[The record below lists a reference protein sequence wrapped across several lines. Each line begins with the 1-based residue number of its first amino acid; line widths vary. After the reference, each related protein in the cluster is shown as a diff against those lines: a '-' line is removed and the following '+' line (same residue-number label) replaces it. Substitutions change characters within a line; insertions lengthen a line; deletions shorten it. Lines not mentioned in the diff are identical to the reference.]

1 MLMLPAKESLTVE
14 FKSEQKRPQSHDEIV
29 DTVVALA
36 NTEGGTL
43 YLGIEDDGTVTG
55 VCDEHRNINGL
66 AVLIFNKTVPQLP
79 ARVALLYEN
88 EVPIVSIEVDNS
100 QQIVS
105 TSQGKTLQRRLKA
118 DGSPEVVPLF
128 VSQFISRLS
137 QQRFY
142 DFSAQPAPEARLD
155 DLNPDSRNKLRSRI
169 RSANAQNSLLSFTDE
184 DFDRALE
191 LVVDGPY
198 GLQPSVAGLLTIGS
212 VDAIHR
218 SVPAA
223 SAVFQVMKGMSPKVN
238 MDPFVLPLVD
248 MFDRVGELMEPWNP
262 SHEVMSGLI
271 RVDLPDFD
279 RGAFRE
285 AMINAFCHRDY
296 ARMGSVRFLVDD
308 DGLTI
313 ANPGGF
319 IEGVSEDNLLTAQP
333 RSRNPQLALILKAA
347 GYVERT
353 GRGVDTIY
361 AGSIAAGGSFPD
373 YSQSSAEEVILFL
386 RRVVPDEAFV
396 TMIGDEERRR
406 GAPLP
411 VWSLIVLSLLR
422 EHRRLTVVQLCDFSH
437 LEHRRIVSAVE
448 NLVEAGLVEGVG
460 SGSSRSYMLS
470 ARVYKRSEG
479 LASYVRQR
487 DIDATRRSGLVLEF
501 AEKNDGVVTTADV
514 MDLFGLSYISA
525 YRLLKKLEDAGKLRR
540 EGNGPSSRYV
550 PDEAFVTMIGDEE
563 RRRGAPLPVWSLIV
577 LSLLRE
583 HRRLT
588 VVQLCDFSHL
598 EHRRIVSA
606 VENLVEAGLVEGVG
620 SGSSRSYMLSAR
632 VYKRSEGLASYV
644 RQRDIDATRRSGLVL
659 EFAEKNDG
667 VVTTADVMD
676 LFGLSYISAYRLL
689 KKLEDAGKLRRE
701 GNGPSSRYVLE

>member
-1 MLMLPAKESLTVE
+1 M
-14 FKSEQKRPQSHDEIV
+14 
-29 DTVVALA
+29 
-36 NTEGGTL
+36 
-43 YLGIEDDGTVTG
+43 
-55 VCDEHRNINGL
+55 
-66 AVLIFNKTVPQLP
+66 
-79 ARVALLYEN
+79 
-88 EVPIVSIEVDNS
+88 
-100 QQIVS
+100 
-105 TSQGKTLQRRLKA
+105 
-118 DGSPEVVPLF
+118 
-128 VSQFISRLS
+128 
-137 QQRFY
+137 
-142 DFSAQPAPEARLD
+142 
-155 DLNPDSRNKLRSRI
+155 
-169 RSANAQNSLLSFTDE
+169 SFTDE

-422 EHRRLTVVQLCDFSH
+422 EHRRLTMVQLCDFSH

-470 ARVYKRSEG
+470 AQVYKRSEG
-479 LASYVRQR
+479 LASY
-487 DIDATRRSGLVLEF
+487 A
-501 AEKNDGVVTTADV
+501 
-514 MDLFGLSYISA
+514 
-525 YRLLKKLEDAGKLRR
+525 
-540 EGNGPSSRYV
+540 
-550 PDEAFVTMIGDEE
+550 
-563 RRRGAPLPVWSLIV
+563 
-577 LSLLRE
+577 
-583 HRRLT
+583 
-588 VVQLCDFSHL
+588 
-598 EHRRIVSA
+598 
-606 VENLVEAGLVEGVG
+606 
-620 SGSSRSYMLSAR
+620 
-632 VYKRSEGLASYV
+632 

-701 GNGPSSRYVLE
+701 GNGPSSRYVLG

>member
-1 MLMLPAKESLTVE
+1 MLPAKESLTVE

-29 DTVVALA
+29 DNVVALA

-79 ARVALLYEN
+79 ARVVLLYEN

-155 DLNPDSRNKLRSRI
+155 DLNPDSRNKLRSHI

-223 SAVFQVMKGMSPKVN
+223 SAVFH
-238 MDPFVLPLVD
+238 
-248 MFDRVGELMEPWNP
+248 RVGELMEPWNP

-525 YRLLKKLEDAGKLRR
+525 YR
-540 EGNGPSSRYV
+540 V
-550 PDEAFVTMIGDEE
+550 
-563 RRRGAPLPVWSLIV
+563 
-577 LSLLRE
+577 
-583 HRRLT
+583 
-588 VVQLCDFSHL
+588 
-598 EHRRIVSA
+598 
-606 VENLVEAGLVEGVG
+606 
-620 SGSSRSYMLSAR
+620 
-632 VYKRSEGLASYV
+632 
-644 RQRDIDATRRSGLVL
+644 
-659 EFAEKNDG
+659 
-667 VVTTADVMD
+667 
-676 LFGLSYISAYRLL
+676 L

>member
-1 MLMLPAKESLTVE
+1 MLPTKESLTVE

-29 DTVVALA
+29 DNVVALA

-66 AVLIFNKTVPQLP
+66 AALIFNKTVPQLP
-79 ARVALLYEN
+79 ARVALSYEN
-88 EVPIVSIEVDNS
+88 EVPIVSIEVGNS

-155 DLNPDSRNKLRSRI
+155 DLNPDSRNKLRSHI

-248 MFDRVGELMEPWNP
+248 MFDRV
-262 SHEVMSGLI
+262 
-271 RVDLPDFD
+271 DLPDFD

-285 AMINAFCHRDY
+285 AMIKAFCHRDY

-550 PDEAFVTMIGDEE
+550 LG
-563 RRRGAPLPVWSLIV
+563 
-577 LSLLRE
+577 
-583 HRRLT
+583 
-588 VVQLCDFSHL
+588 
-598 EHRRIVSA
+598 
-606 VENLVEAGLVEGVG
+606 
-620 SGSSRSYMLSAR
+620 
-632 VYKRSEGLASYV
+632 
-644 RQRDIDATRRSGLVL
+644 
-659 EFAEKNDG
+659 
-667 VVTTADVMD
+667 
-676 LFGLSYISAYRLL
+676 
-689 KKLEDAGKLRRE
+689 
-701 GNGPSSRYVLE
+701 

>member
-1 MLMLPAKESLTVE
+1 MLPAKESLTVE

-29 DTVVALA
+29 DNVVALA

-55 VCDEHRNINGL
+55 VCEEHRNINGL
-66 AVLIFNKTVPQLP
+66 AALIFNKTVPQLP

-479 LASYVRQR
+479 LASCVRQR
-487 DIDATRRSGLVLEF
+487 DIDATRRS
-501 AEKNDGVVTTADV
+501 A
-514 MDLFGLSYISA
+514 LFWSSP
-525 YRLLKKLEDAGKLRR
+525 KK
-540 EGNGPSSRYV
+540 
-550 PDEAFVTMIGDEE
+550 
-563 RRRGAPLPVWSLIV
+563 
-577 LSLLRE
+577 
-583 HRRLT
+583 
-588 VVQLCDFSHL
+588 
-598 EHRRIVSA
+598 
-606 VENLVEAGLVEGVG
+606 
-620 SGSSRSYMLSAR
+620 
-632 VYKRSEGLASYV
+632 
-644 RQRDIDATRRSGLVL
+644 
-659 EFAEKNDG
+659 
-667 VVTTADVMD
+667 
-676 LFGLSYISAYRLL
+676 
-689 KKLEDAGKLRRE
+689 
-701 GNGPSSRYVLE
+701 